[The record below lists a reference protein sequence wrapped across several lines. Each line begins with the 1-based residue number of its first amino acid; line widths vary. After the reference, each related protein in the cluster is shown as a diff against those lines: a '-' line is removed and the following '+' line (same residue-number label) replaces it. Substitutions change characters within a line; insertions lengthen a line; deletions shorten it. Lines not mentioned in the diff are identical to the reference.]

1 MNLWKNFKK
10 TAFTL
15 GELLVS
21 IAISAIV
28 LVAVFFFINSMSTEV
43 VLIEK
48 QKNIVTEFLDFR
60 RELDSYRKKYTE
72 VSIWNPTSIGAK
84 FFAMENKTWT
94 DWYIFWAVNL
104 GNESNFLK
112 LNEDISTYKNTV
124 LWFRRLSESEIT
136 KIKRWEKNYADL
148 AFQKDK
154 IYNNLKVRNIKIEA
168 YNSGTT
174 SQKIYDMEFE
184 INKDFKESFIW
195 QKWEDLAK
203 DTLST
208 LTYDF

>member
-15 GELLVS
+15 WELLVAV
-21 IAISAIV
+21 AISAII
-28 LVAVFFFINSMSTEV
+28 LVSVFFFINSMSKEV
-43 VLIEK
+43 ILIEK

-60 RELDSYRKKYTE
+60 RELDKYREKYTE
-72 VSIWNPTSIGAK
+72 VSIWNSTSTGSK
-84 FFAMENKTWT
+84 FFVMKNKTWT

-112 LNEDISTYKNTV
+112 LNEDISIYKNVV

-136 KIKRWEKNYADL
+136 KIENWDTNYKEL

-154 IYNNLKVRNIKIEA
+154 IYNNLKVRNIKIEK
-168 YNSGTT
+168 YNSE
-174 SQKIYDMEFE
+174 IYDIEFE
-184 INKDFKESFIW
+184 INKDFRESFIW
-195 QKWEDLAK
+195 QKWEDLSK